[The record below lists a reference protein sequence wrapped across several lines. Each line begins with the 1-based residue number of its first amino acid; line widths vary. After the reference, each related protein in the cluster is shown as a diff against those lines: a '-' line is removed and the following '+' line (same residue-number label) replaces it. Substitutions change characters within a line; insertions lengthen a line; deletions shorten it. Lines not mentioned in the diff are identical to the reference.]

1 MTSDITL
8 NPPDRFVSTP
18 GESATFVCLS
28 PGIRIVSL
36 QWLVNGSLVEN
47 LNLTNVRTEF
57 DNISGVLRFDDIPEE
72 YNMSRIRCMAIAE
85 GNSEPLLSQ
94 NSSLILQ
101 GSATYVVGVYIYWC
115 NDSIG
120 QMHRASI
127 WLTKT
132 QSQSM

>member
-1 MTSDITL
+1 MTSDVFL

-18 GESATFVCLS
+18 GGSATFICLS
-28 PGIRIVSL
+28 TGMRIVSL

-57 DNISGVLRFDDIPEE
+57 DNNKGVLIFDDIPVE
-72 YNMSRIRCMAIAE
+72 YNMSSIGCMVIAE

-101 GSATYVVGVYIYWC
+101 GSATYIVGVYTY
-115 NDSIG
+115 
-120 QMHRASI
+120 
-127 WLTKT
+127 
-132 QSQSM
+132 